1 MCKRVRVPA
10 GAREWFTDRQLS
22 GWPEGIQ
29 YSPRPTKFSERRRPL
44 LPIEAYQPMPVVQP
58 KPVAGGVT
66 IL

>member
-10 GAREWFTDRQLS
+10 GARNWFTDRQLS
-22 GWPEGIQ
+22 GWPDGIQ
-29 YSPRPTKFSERRRPL
+29 YSPRPIKARRL
-44 LPIEAYQPMPVVQP
+44 IPIEAYQPMPVVQP

>member
-10 GAREWFTDRQLS
+10 GARNWFTDRQLS
-22 GWPEGIQ
+22 GWPENIQ
-29 YSPRPTKFSERRRPL
+29 YEPRPVKVRRL
-44 LPIEAYQPMPVVQP
+44 LPIEAYQPIPVVQP